1 MSTTSADRG
10 DDAYKSILEQECT
23 FSTGQESRTNPL
35 TNESCTCTGQSRAEN
50 SSDCIEHE
58 GTVYHQVHEDD
69 RNRADVARLL
79 EVFVAKDEY
88 SVYCEFYKAL
98 NEASEKLDAS
108 VAPGCWADFR
118 TDFVDIQAR
127 IQGSQILQDGL
138 KEQLRSRFEGEVRL
152 KLQQQ
157 MRNGLEKSMDVLN
170 LSFRDVDDMLVRII
184 TPRMSAA
191 LCGRLLNDARC
202 QVSGNNATTI
212 LLTTGLDVKS
222 MSELFEVV

>member
-1 MSTTSADRG
+1 MSTISADRG
-10 DDAYKSILEQECT
+10 DDAYKSILEQGCT

-35 TNESCTCTGQSRAEN
+35 TNESCTCTGPSRAEN

-108 VAPGCWADFR
+108 GCWAEFR
-118 TDFVDIQAR
+118 TDYTAIQAR
-127 IQGSQILQDGL
+127 VQDSQILQDGL
-138 KEQLRSRFEGEVRL
+138 KRELTERFEMRPAFI
-152 KLQQQ
+152 LQQQ
-157 MRNGLEKSMDVLN
+157 LRKSLREKMKDWSAREVDSMVAQT
-170 LSFRDVDDMLVRII
+170 I
-184 TPRMSAA
+184 TSRMSAA
-191 LCGRLLNDARC
+191 LCGRLHNDARC
-202 QVSGNNATTI
+202 PVSDNNATTI
-212 LLTTGLDVKS
+212 LLTTGLDLKS
-222 MSELFEVV
+222 MSELFEIV